1 MKTSMMQI
9 LEGNLVAEE
18 TYIPGD
24 NTKKSFIEFTVASNN
39 RQRTSS
45 GTWED
50 GPTDFVRVKIFGK
63 FADTLHMLHSNG
75 RLAKGAS
82 VIALGRFDPVPR
94 AWISKDGTAKTQATF
109 IADNLT
115 DNMIM
120 SALREQKNAAAAPP
134 ATPPASTPGS
144 DWAGNGYTDMPF

>member
-18 TYIPGD
+18 TYVPGD

-50 GPTDFVRVKIFGK
+50 GPTDFVRVKLFGK
-63 FADTLHMLHSNG
+63 FADTLHTLHSTG
-75 RLAKGAS
+75 RLAKGMS

-115 DNMIM
+115 DNIIM
-120 SALREQKNAAAAPP
+120 STLREQKNT
-134 ATPPASTPGS
+134 ATTQPNTPSASTTGS
-144 DWAGNGYTDMPF
+144 DWAGSGYTDMAF